1 MIVGKIYAEWCGA
14 CQSFE
19 PLWQQLKNK
28 YGGKHQFHEYNQGDS
43 NERYITIG
51 KYTVEYQGFPT
62 IFKIDNNKVHT
73 FVGNRDEDTFKL
85 WLEPSSRK
93 KSKKRKKG
101 GKKSKKRNRK

>member
-62 IFKIDNNKVHT
+62 IFKMVPT
-73 FVGNRDEDTFKL
+73 FTF
-85 WLEPSSRK
+85 
-93 KSKKRKKG
+93 
-101 GKKSKKRNRK
+101 